1 MLSEPCLIK
10 GVPQNTSLNVWCS
23 LFLTMPLIKEWESDP
38 FSLAAIWKIEEPESF
53 FVEQT
58 GITSDIKNEK
68 RRMERQ
74 AGRFLL
80 KHLKKDFPLL
90 EIAPDDFDKPRV
102 PQNSYFF
109 SISHSFP
116 YVAAVVSPY
125 AEAGID
131 IQCYHPRILTLQ
143 HKYLSPEEQQFTQN
157 DAHRTTL
164 AWCAKEAAYKW
175 QGKRGVE
182 FIDHLPIIS
191 WNEEKEKTHITINLE
206 LINPKWK
213 LNLEGFVNEQFAL
226 SIVGN
231 TTENFN
237 LSIT

>member
-1 MLSEPCLIK
+1 
-10 GVPQNTSLNVWCS
+10 
-23 LFLTMPLIKEWESDP
+23 MPLIKEWESDP
-38 FSLAAIWKIEEPESF
+38 FSLAAIWKIDEPESF
-53 FVEQT
+53 FTEQI
-58 GITSDIKNEK
+58 GIVSDIKNDK

-80 KHLKKDFPLL
+80 KHLKNDFPLL
-90 EIAPDDFDKPRV
+90 DIAPDASDKPRI
-102 PQNSYFF
+102 PNNNYFF

-131 IQCYHPRILTLQ
+131 IQCYHPRILKLQ
-143 HKYLSPEEQQFTQN
+143 HKYLSEQEQQFTQN
-157 DAHRTTL
+157 DSQLTTL

-182 FIDHLPIIS
+182 FIDHLPILS
-191 WNEEKEKTHITINLE
+191 WGNENEKTHITINLE
-206 LINPKWK
+206 LTNPKWL
-213 LNLEGFVNEQFAL
+213 LNLEGFINESFAL
-226 SIVGN
+226 SIVHN